1 MSKSYSVA
9 ELQALDAEELQAILK
24 EYIDQADD
32 DEFDYVYVKRI
43 TDLIVERDP
52 NPAFA
57 EEAKQAHEVF
67 WREYAD
73 TSPLFE
79 DIINEINAHT
89 KQKLT

>member
-1 MSKSYSVA
+1 MSKIYSVA
-9 ELQALDAEELQAILK
+9 ELQDLDTEELQEILE

-32 DEFDYVYVKRI
+32 TEFDYMYVKRI

-57 EEAKQAHEVF
+57 EEAKQAHDIF

-79 DIINEINAHT
+79 DIINEIKAHT
-89 KQKLT
+89 KQK

>member
-57 EEAKQAHEVF
+57 EEAKQAHELF

-79 DIINEINAHT
+79 DIINEFKAHT
-89 KQKLT
+89 KQK

>member
-1 MSKSYSVA
+1 MSKIYSVA
-9 ELQALDAEELQAILK
+9 ELQALDTEEIQAILE

-32 DEFDYVYVKRI
+32 DEFDYIYVKRI

-57 EEAKQAHEVF
+57 EEAKQAHEIF

-79 DIINEINAHT
+79 DIINEIKAQT
-89 KQKLT
+89 KQK

>member
-1 MSKSYSVA
+1 MSKSYSVV
-9 ELQALDAEELQAILK
+9 ELQALDTEELREILE

-52 NPAFA
+52 NPVFA
-57 EEAKQAHEVF
+57 EEAKQAHEIF

-79 DIINEINAHT
+79 DIINEIKAHT

>member
-79 DIINEINAHT
+79 DIINEIKAHT

>member
-79 DIINEINAHT
+79 DIINEIKAHT
-89 KQKLT
+89 KQK

>member
-1 MSKSYSVA
+1 MDKIYSVA
-9 ELQALDAEELQAILK
+9 ELQDLDTEELQEILE

-32 DEFDYVYVKRI
+32 AEFDYVYVKRI

-57 EEAKQAHEVF
+57 AEAKQAHELF
-67 WREYAD
+67 WREYAN

-79 DIINEINAHT
+79 DIINEFKAHT
-89 KQKLT
+89 KQQ